1 MGYFNSSALQRHLF
15 CLVRGAVYWQKF
27 YEKRQLGLIR
37 LTHAMDIRS
46 VKLFKWKCVYFK
58 EERLLKII
66 YVHVGKIEINIKVVK
81 IVYWAFKITHK
92 FESIKC

>member
-1 MGYFNSSALQRHLF
+1 
-15 CLVRGAVYWQKF
+15 
-27 YEKRQLGLIR
+27 
-37 LTHAMDIRS
+37 MDIRS

-66 YVHVGKIEINIKVVK
+66 YVHVGKIEINIKVIK

-92 FESIKC
+92 FESI